1 MNRRTTLAVLAIGVV
16 AGSGL
21 LAGCGFQPV
30 YSPDGRGIGPVQVAL
45 IDGRTGYLV
54 QQELT
59 RLATLERGAA
69 PARRLEVVLDS
80 AFAST
85 NQRADGFFNRT
96 QLTVTAN
103 WKLLGSREAPDG
115 QGRVSVMVGYDTREQ
130 AFGTV
135 SLQADAEERAA
146 VMLAERI
153 WADVA
158 VRAPASAAG
167 AGAGGRR

>member
-1 MNRRTTLAVLAIGVV
+1 MNQRTTLAVLA
-16 AGSGL
+16 AGL
-21 LAGCGFQPV
+21 LAGTSLVAGCGFQPV
-30 YSPDGRGIGPVQVAL
+30 YSQQGRGIGPVQVAL

-54 QQELT
+54 QQELV
-59 RLATLERGAA
+59 RFATLERGTSRL
-69 PARRLEVVLDS
+69 RRLEVLLETEFVP
-80 AFAST
+80 T
-85 NQRADGFFNRT
+85 NQRADGFFNRA
-96 QLTVTAN
+96 QMTVTAS
-103 WKLLGSREAPDG
+103 WKLLGSDVAPDG

-158 VRAPASAAG
+158 AKAPARAAG
-167 AGAGGRR
+167 TGPGSQR